1 MVFNL
6 GDRGRSVTQKG
17 CIIREIQREKCHTKG
32 CIIRETQWEECHT
45 KGVYNQG
52 DTEGGV
58 SHKRSV

>member
-1 MVFNL
+1 MSHKRVYNQ
-6 GDRGRSVTQKG
+6 GDTEGGVYN
-17 CIIREIQREKCHTKG
+17 QRDTEGECHTKG

-52 DTEGGV
+52 DTERGV